1 MKAVVNA
8 VAADT
13 VYISKNLKFHSVAPV
28 RTSLEKG
35 QSVSSLS
42 AEKDLQTEINC
53 YPCL

>member
-13 VYISKNLKFHSVAPV
+13 VYISKNLKFPSV

-35 QSVSSLS
+35 QSVSSLF